1 MVKINARTRIV
12 MSTGDVHVI
21 DFHVEDAL
29 ALVEKA
35 AKGAQMMGLDVR
47 QYGDEQSWKRVW
59 VNPRQIVQ
67 MEAW

>member
-21 DFHVEDAL
+21 DFRVEDTL
-29 ALVEKA
+29 AVVEKA
-35 AKGAQMMGLDVR
+35 AGAQMIGIDVR
-47 QYGDEQSWKRVW
+47 QYGDDQPWKRLW
-59 VNPRQIVQ
+59 INPRQIVQ